1 MTTVFRTFA
10 AAIWL
15 IAATIVDAREALDT
29 TGLRF
34 NQLQV
39 IGSHNSYKRAIDPP
53 LLRLMSAAN
62 SDAKA
67 LDYAHPPLGEQL
79 DMGLRGLELDVFYD
93 PQGGRYAEPQG
104 LELQR
109 RMGLE
114 PAAYDAEGNMKTP
127 GFKVLH
133 ITDVDFRSNCP
144 TLEDALTELRDWSQR
159 HPGHLPVVVTM
170 NLNDKAAPFPNAT
183 QPAPF
188 DTAALDLLDETIRE
202 GLGDDRLITPD
213 LVRGDAEALEAAVL
227 ERGWPHLD
235 DVRGRFLWV
244 IDEGGAK
251 RQAYIDGHPSL
262 RGRVL
267 FTTSDPGTPEAA
279 VLVINEPLRDA
290 ATIRQRVSEGYLVRT
305 RADAETAEARAGDH
319 SRFEAAQSS
328 GAQVIS
334 TDYPLPDERLRTGY
348 SVAFEGGGYSRRNP
362 VTAPETPASDPTANA
377 AAAPSP

>member
-1 MTTVFRTFA
+1 MTSSLRTIA
-10 AAIWL
+10 AAFWL
-15 IAATIVDAREALDT
+15 LTVAGDDAREPLDT
-29 TGLRF
+29 TGLRL

-39 IGSHNSYKRAIDPP
+39 IGSHNSYKRAIDAP
-53 LLRLMSAAN
+53 LLRLMAAAN
-62 SDAKA
+62 SDANA
-67 LDYAHPPLGEQL
+67 LDYAHPPLSEQL
-79 DMGLRGLELDVFYD
+79 DLGLRGLELDVFYD
-93 PQGGRYAEPQG
+93 PEGGRYAEPQG

-114 PAAYDAEGNMKTP
+114 PAEYDPQGKMQTQ

-144 TLEDALTELRDWSQR
+144 TLEDALTELRKWSDR
-159 HPGHLPVVVTM
+159 NPNHLPVIVTM

-188 DTAALDLLDETIRE
+188 DAAALDLLDETIRD
-202 GLGDDRLITPD
+202 GLSEERLITPD
-213 LVRGDAEALEAAVL
+213 LVRGDAETLEAAIL
-227 ERGWPHLD
+227 QRGWPPID
-235 DVRGRFLWV
+235 DMRGRFLWV

-262 RGRVL
+262 RGRVM

-305 RADAETAEARAGDH
+305 RADAETAEARAGDRGR
-319 SRFEAAQSS
+319 SDASKAS

-334 TDYPLPDERLRTGY
+334 TDYPLPDERLGTGY

-362 VTAPETPASDPTANA
+362 VTAPETPANVE
-377 AAAPSP
+377 AAPSP